1 MRKRWMILI
10 SGLLLMVAAPAGAS
24 ERSLIDYGSVRNE
37 PAVVQEVNSGSQE
50 LYGEIFAISPER
62 LVLRDRS
69 GARGYRLGG
78 LTRYYCNGRRCS
90 WDSLRPI
97 APEAYFEAVVTLN
110 RQQEV
115 LAINGFYD
123 GEECLIRGW
132 SRNGRDLTLQL
143 ESLSGG
149 PALADR
155 AVSPLARLPEGER
168 WVREDQI
175 VFVLYNRKQ
184 EVRAVFLP
192 D

>member
-1 MRKRWMILI
+1 MKKRWMVLI
-10 SGLLLMVAAPAGAS
+10 SGLLLTVAAPAGAS

-37 PAVVQEVNSGSQE
+37 AAVLQGVPAGSRE
-50 LYGEIFAISPER
+50 LYGEIVAISPER
-62 LVLRDRS
+62 LMLK
-69 GARGYRLGG
+69 GPAGTRGYQLDG

-90 WDSLRPI
+90 WDSLRPV
-97 APEAYFEAVVTLN
+97 APEAYFEAVVILD

-115 LAINGFYD
+115 LAINGFYE

-149 PALADR
+149 PALAER
-155 AVSPLARLPEGER
+155 PVHPLAKLPEGER
-168 WVREDQI
+168 WVCEDQI
-175 VFVLYNRKQ
+175 VFVLYNRNQ
-184 EVRAVFLP
+184 EIRALFLP